1 MHACVFLLLLDLF
14 IIIAPTGGMADVLFV
29 GFSLEEKK
37 K

>member
-14 IIIAPTGGMADVLFV
+14 IIAPTGGMADVLFV